1 MCIPL
6 GRLLLSKYI
15 DYEILFC
22 LLTVLLPYFFFFS
35 DEYPRSLKLLY
46 SMIVYACG
54 CCVIIGDMGYVRV
67 ALLSIRECERSPRG
81 TVNT

>member
-1 MCIPL
+1 
-6 GRLLLSKYI
+6 
-15 DYEILFC
+15 
-22 LLTVLLPYFFFFS
+22 
-35 DEYPRSLKLLY
+35 
-46 SMIVYACG
+46 MIVYACG